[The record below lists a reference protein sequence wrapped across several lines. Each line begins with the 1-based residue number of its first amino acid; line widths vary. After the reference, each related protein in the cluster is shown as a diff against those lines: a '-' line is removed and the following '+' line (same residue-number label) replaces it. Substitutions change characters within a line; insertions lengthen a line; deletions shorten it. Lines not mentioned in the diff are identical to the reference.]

1 MNIHASNR
9 LHITIL
15 GAGSWGIALAN
26 HCYGIGHFV
35 TLWEFDPKIAAEL
48 DARRTREEVLKGIVI
63 HEEIIITADLNQAA
77 VQADIILLVTPSHV
91 VRSVLKQVN
100 LLPLKSTVVI
110 VNCAKGIEHD
120 TLSRISEIVQQEL
133 QPQVA
138 NRYAILS
145 GPSHAEEV
153 SKNIPTAVVAASE
166 DEIIARFVQQSL
178 SSMWLRVYRSR
189 DVIGVELGGAL
200 KNVIAIA
207 AGVCDGAGFGD
218 NTKAALQPRG
228 LAEIARLGQK
238 VGADP
243 LTFAGLSGMGDL
255 IVTCMSRHS
264 RNRFVGEEIGKG
276 KTLDEILKGMTMVA
290 EGVRTSKAAVA
301 LAEKHQTEMPI
312 CSQVYKLLYEQKNPR
327 EALAD
332 LLTREVK
339 PEIWY

>member
-1 MNIHASNR
+1 MSIHASNR
-9 LHITIL
+9 LQIAIL

-26 HCYGIGHFV
+26 HCHSMGHFV
-35 TLWEFDPKIAAEL
+35 SLWEFDAKIAAEL
-48 DARRTREEVLKGIVI
+48 ATRRAREEVLKGIVI
-63 HEEIIITADLNQAA
+63 HEEIIITADLKQATA
-77 VQADIILLVTPSHV
+77 QADIILLVIPSHV

-100 LLPLKSTVVI
+100 VLPLKSTAVI
-110 VNCAKGIEHD
+110 VNCAKGLEID

-133 QPQVA
+133 PAQFA
-138 NRYAILS
+138 SRYAILS

-166 DEIIARFVQQSL
+166 DEIIARFVQQAL
-178 SSMWLRVYRSR
+178 SSLWLRVYRSR

-200 KNVIAIA
+200 KNIIAIA

-238 VGADP
+238 IGAEP

-276 KTLDEILKGMTMVA
+276 KTLDQILKKMTMVA
-290 EGVRTSKAAVA
+290 EGVRTSKAAIA
-301 LAEKHQTEMPI
+301 LADKHETEMPI
-312 CSQVYKLLYEQKNPR
+312 CSQVYQLLYEQKDPR

-332 LLTREVK
+332 LLSREVK

>member
-1 MNIHASNR
+1 MSIHASNR
-9 LHITIL
+9 LNIAIL

-26 HCYGIGHFV
+26 HCQSIGHFV

-48 DARRTREEVLKGIVI
+48 DVRRTREEVLKDIVI
-63 HEEIIITADLNQAA
+63 HEEIAITADLSKAT
-77 VQADIILLVTPSHV
+77 VQADIILLVIPSHV
-91 VRSVLKQVN
+91 TRSVVKQLN
-100 LLPLKSTVVI
+100 FLPLKSTVVI
-110 VNCAKGIEHD
+110 VNCAKGLELD

-133 QPQVA
+133 PPQFA

-178 SSMWLRVYRSR
+178 SSIWLRVYRSR

-238 VGADP
+238 IGADP

-276 KTLDEILKGMTMVA
+276 KTLDAILKSMTMVA

-301 LAEKHQTEMPI
+301 LAEKYQTEMPI
-312 CSQVYKLLYEQKNPR
+312 CTQVYKLLYEQKDPH

-332 LLTREVK
+332 LLSREVK